1 MAQLSIYLSM
11 RIDACAVVLQMCIV
25 SNAQQEENSSL
36 VCLYL
41 LVQMYLLLTFRSQY
55 PMKLLPY

>member
-1 MAQLSIYLSM
+1 M
-11 RIDACAVVLQMCIV
+11 RIDACAAVLRMCLV
-25 SNAQQEENSSL
+25 SNAQQEENTSL

-55 PMKLLPY
+55 PIKLLPY

>member
-1 MAQLSIYLSM
+1 M
-11 RIDACAVVLQMCIV
+11 RIDACAAVLRMCLV

-55 PMKLLPY
+55 PIKLLPY